1 MKHICILLHFEVVI
15 VAKCCLVML
24 WKHLCIFLV
33 YVWYLSSLCIEFV
46 NRIYVNIFCKHVEH
60 VLEAIYVFK
69 VGFEAFEIEVYVWNK
84 CVCQASFVYVS
95 FEWVSC
101 KLIFLGKQGNASSR
115 PWYSISRS
123 WVVLHEQSSVKLDS
137 ALKSGL
143 LTSWYHDRDIMPHD
157 RDYDHEQPSR
167 SWLL

>member
-15 VAKCCLVML
+15 VAKCCFVML

-46 NRIYVNIFCKHVEH
+46 NWIYVKIFCKHVEH

-84 CVCQASFVYVS
+84 CVCQASLLYLS
-95 FEWVSC
+95 FEWVYC

-123 WVVLHEQSSVKLDS
+123 WHALHEPSSVKLDS
-137 ALKSGL
+137 AQNSGL
-143 LTSWYHDRDIMPHD
+143 LTGWYHDRDIMPHD
-157 RDYDHEQPSR
+157 RDHDHEQPSR